1 MRFRLAVL
9 VAVTSFLTVVSPA
22 FAGPPHTATTDWAFV
37 RHELWEVPLPVFIA
51 STTQPDPWF
60 DWSTDG
66 CSAPLMGGHGVAYD
80 FRDSC
85 RRHDFGYRNM
95 RRLER
100 RYGTG
105 HSYWNH
111 TTRLLIDRQ
120 FLSDMSS
127 SCHHRHFLVRPICS
141 TWAHIYYVVVRQFGG
156 P

>member
-22 FAGPPHTATTDWAFV
+22 FAGPPHTASSDWTFV
-37 RHELWEVPLPVFIA
+37 RHEVWEVPLPAFIT
-51 STTQPDPWF
+51 STQHPDPWF
-60 DWSTDG
+60 DWTSDG
-66 CSAPLMGGHGVAYD
+66 CSAPLMGSRGIGYD
-80 FRDSC
+80 FRDAC

-105 HSYWNH
+105 SSYWNH
-111 TTRLLIDRQ
+111 TTRLLADRQ
-120 FLSDMSS
+120 FLTDMAS
-127 SCHHRHFLVRPICS
+127 SCHHRNLLVRPICS
-141 TWAHIYYVVVRQFGG
+141 MWAHIYYFVVRQFGG